1 MHLSTESHIF
11 VRFLYIS
18 TEGMKFLKRVGLC
31 LICGL
36 ILLACEKE
44 GKTVYINTDEDEVD
58 RDMVF
63 FVSKKG
69 SLGDIGYVDA
79 LYRGAVRGANG
90 CNLMLSLVEFP
101 SDTAKAFVTLEYM
114 LDYMQK
120 DKPDRNA
127 LVVIANDNFEPVLH
141 RYGSLLTKAPN
152 VDFLLCESGDT
163 TLPIYTLRIPQYGV
177 YYQAGLIAS
186 EGLADV
192 DSVLIVS
199 ANPTEKG
206 ITEMREGFTRAIK
219 DSGANIYVENTYL
232 SETSGGYDLASQT
245 YQQSYTIDKN
255 FDLVIPLCG
264 GSAQGFY
271 RYNRENPESFYTLGV
286 DTDMQMY
293 STRVPFSVVKN
304 LEDVLEEWIINWWN
318 DNVEQRMHQD
328 SGLAAGATGIVVAD
342 AYKESLDGIAVKYYD
357 TAVKKEEEYEG
368 R

>member
-1 MHLSTESHIF
+1 M
-11 VRFLYIS
+11 
-18 TEGMKFLKRVGLC
+18 
-31 LICGL
+31 
-36 ILLACEKE
+36 
-44 GKTVYINTDEDEVD
+44 YINTDEDEVN

-141 RYGSLLTKAPN
+141 RYASLLTKAPN

-186 EGLADV
+186 EGLSDV

-219 DSGANIYVENTYL
+219 DSRANIYVENTYL

-255 FDLVIPLCG
+255 FDLVVPLCG

-328 SGLAAGATGIVVAD
+328 SGLDAGATGIVIAD
-342 AYKESLDGIAVKYYD
+342 AYKETLDGIAEKYYD
-357 TAVKKEEEYEG
+357 EAVKKEEEYES